1 MSFEFNA
8 DEIFEIAEKIERNGE
23 SFYRSA
29 ADSAPGRSK
38 KDLLT
43 NLANM
48 EVGHIHV
55 FQNLRKELSG
65 KEQQNLTF
73 DPDEETALYLKAF
86 ADSHIFFQK
95 KIDVSSLENIL
106 RAAIQAEKDSIVFY
120 VGLKDAVSES
130 RGQDKIETIIKE
142 EMGHLRLLNREI
154 ANLAP

>member
-8 DEIFEIAEKIERNGE
+8 DEILEIAEQIEKNGE
-23 SFYRSA
+23 IFYRSA
-29 ADSAPGRSK
+29 ANSTPGRIQ

-43 NLANM
+43 DLADM
-48 EVGHIHV
+48 ELGHIHV

-65 KEQQNLTF
+65 KEQRTLTF

-106 RAAIQAEKDSIVFY
+106 RTAIQAEKDSIVFY
-120 VGLKDAVSES
+120 LGLKDHLLGANFQNLQEKGRLNHLQKRHYQLKH
-130 RGQDKIETIIKE
+130 RGDYYK
-142 EMGHLRLLNREI
+142 
-154 ANLAP
+154 